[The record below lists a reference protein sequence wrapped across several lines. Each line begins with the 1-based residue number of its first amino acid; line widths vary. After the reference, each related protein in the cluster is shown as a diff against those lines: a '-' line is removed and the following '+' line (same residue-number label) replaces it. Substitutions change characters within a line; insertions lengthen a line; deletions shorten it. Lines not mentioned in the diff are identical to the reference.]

1 MIRTDSMLY
10 GFYNRFDSLLNPI
23 RCRWTMLHFFW
34 RLSQSDGIS
43 SRHYLCSNSCSY
55 TLNAAVL
62 RHMTMMNLRGNLKW
76 FSLEFGRYTKGKGPF
91 KHIQTS
97 YNNCRFDHEFRA
109 CILNILDN
117 YRFHTQHRLP
127 YWRALT
133 NRSGWNMKCPIQ

>member
-1 MIRTDSMLY
+1 MLY

-23 RCRWTMLHFFW
+23 RWLNDASFFW
-34 RLSQSDGIS
+34 KSSQSDDIS
-43 SRHYLCSNSCSY
+43 SRHYLCSNSRSY

-76 FSLEFGRYTKGKGPF
+76 FSLEFERYTKGKGPF

-97 YNNCRFDHEFRA
+97 YNNFFFFDHEFRA

-133 NRSGWNMKCPIQ
+133 NDLVGIWNAQYNRKNHNK